1 MSDGAPY
8 HCTQGKIDRWRK
20 VKLNHFSRK
29 NRSKGYW
36 SLIQR
41 NGGVLKTNKGG
52 QEYEISAGTHISQ
65 FSTVLVHCEAY
76 SVLWSGGT
84 L

>member
-1 MSDGAPY
+1 MVRPIIAHKGRSIDGAKSSSIIF
-8 HCTQGKIDRWRK
+8 QE
-20 VKLNHFSRK
+20 K